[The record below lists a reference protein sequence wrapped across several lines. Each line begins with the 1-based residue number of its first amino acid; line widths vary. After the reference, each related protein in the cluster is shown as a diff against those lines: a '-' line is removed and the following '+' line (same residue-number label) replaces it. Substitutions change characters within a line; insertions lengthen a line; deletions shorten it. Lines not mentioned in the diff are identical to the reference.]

1 MRTRKIIFDV
11 FTSHEGE
18 VDWTSKSTFKA
29 SEILSVSYKFLTPY
43 YGGQKLA
50 IIRPDRDIINIAVRD
65 THGESGKLVWQ
76 DLTFNGRADL
86 FVKTPAGTSCR
97 CIGVIEIANEIDSD
111 YIVDPVRSSE
121 GAQAN

>member
-29 SEILSVSYKFLTPY
+29 SEVLSISWEFIGPY
-43 YGGQKLA
+43 YAGQKLA
-50 IIRPDRDIINIAVRD
+50 IIRPDRAIDNIAIRD
-65 THGESGKLVWQ
+65 QHGKSGTLIWSG
-76 DLTFNGRADL
+76 LTFNGRADL

-97 CIGVIEIANEIDSD
+97 CIGVIEIANEIEAD
-111 YIVDPVRSSE
+111 YIIDPVRSNE
-121 GAQAN
+121 GAQIN